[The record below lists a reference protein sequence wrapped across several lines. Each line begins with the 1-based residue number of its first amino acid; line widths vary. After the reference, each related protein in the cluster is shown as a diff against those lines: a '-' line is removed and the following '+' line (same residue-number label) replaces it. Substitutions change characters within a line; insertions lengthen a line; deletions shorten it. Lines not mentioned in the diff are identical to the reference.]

1 MDSSDNSGASPTK
14 NSSAISQE
22 IENELAKEE
31 TKRQEEL
38 KQLEARREEAL
49 AKRD

>member
-1 MDSSDNSGASPTK
+1 MDSSDNSASPTK